1 MSNVYD
7 FGMDL
12 FIRLPN
18 TACGSMSSLD
28 RITPVNSPPLPV
40 CVWGVLPLIKKPDLS
55 PNDFHVRLRHLSA
68 LANLP

>member
-40 CVWGVLPLIKKPDLS
+40 CVRGTAIDKEARPLS
-55 PNDFHVRLRHLSA
+55 
-68 LANLP
+68 